1 MDHKWDFYHA
11 SLRKN
16 VLVLRKRKFRRCEY
30 VNTVFCKEV
39 VKVNLRK
46 DMLIVV
52 EKDIYN

>member
-16 VLVLRKRKFRRCEY
+16 VLVLRKRKFRQCEY
-30 VNTVFCKEV
+30 VKTVFCKEV